1 MKRVHS
7 EVVICASVLGS
18 LLAVALCGCGRVSVA
33 NHPPD
38 MERVTALRE
47 AMGSGTA
54 SESASGGATTS
65 DVEPTGWAT
74 LKGKFSISG
83 TAPTRLAINV
93 AKDTEVCAPG
103 GRQQLSEEVIV
114 GEDNGI
120 RNIVVFL
127 SQKIPA
133 EEPWSHP
140 EMAAGKTDDV
150 VFDQKECIFLSHVLP
165 VQTTQRLKILNSD
178 PVGHNTKLS
187 PKKNALFDRTVAA
200 GGEAF
205 YQASAE
211 EPAPFP
217 VVCAVHPWMNA
228 WLMIR
233 DNSYVAVTGED
244 GTFEISNLPTGVELE
259 FRVWQ
264 EKTKFLQDVTVNGQQ
279 TQWKK
284 GRMQLTLDPDDL
296 SKNELDVVIDST
308 VFN

>member
-1 MKRVHS
+1 MKQLQSHVA
-7 EVVICASVLGS
+7 VISS
-18 LLAVALCGCGRVSVA
+18 LLAVSFSGCSSRTSVPS
-33 NHPPD
+33 HPPD
-38 MERVTALRE
+38 MVRVVALRD
-47 AMGSGTA
+47 AM
-54 SESASGGATTS
+54 SGGASSSDSASDGAATS
-65 DVEPTGWAT
+65 DQQPTGWAT
-74 LKGKFSISG
+74 LKGRFSISG
-83 TAPTRLAINV
+83 SAPKRLTLNI

-103 GRQQLSEEVIV
+103 GTQRLSEEVIV
-114 GEDNGI
+114 GKENGI

-127 SQKIPA
+127 AQKIPA

-140 EMAAGKTDDV
+140 EMAPGKTDDV

-165 VQTTQRLKILNSD
+165 IQTTQRLKILNSD

-187 PKKNALFDRTVAA
+187 PKKNALFDRTLAA
-200 GGEAF
+200 GSEAF

-217 VVCAVHPWMNA
+217 VVCAIHPWMNA

-233 DNSYVAVTGED
+233 DNSYIAVTSDD
-244 GTFEISNLPTGVELE
+244 GTFEIPNLPTGVELE

-264 EKTKFLQDVTVNGQQ
+264 EKTKFLQEVSVNGQQ

-284 GRMQLTLDPDDL
+284 GRVQLTLDPNDL
-296 SKNELDVVIDST
+296 SKNELNVVVDSS